1 MDDIEIEDI
10 PMRLRAFQW
19 IPLNTNWETEVQQI
33 ADVLLAVSTIPHKN
47 LRITREMDIDPRLA
61 RVPLFGRENDIIR
74 LLSLVEQ
81 GPTAILGIG
90 GVGKSRLAF
99 ELLFT
104 LEDID
109 GVAWHPVD
117 EYSTSETLI
126 DLLREHFELDA
137 NTTHR
142 DILTCWTSTALRK

>member
-1 MDDIEIEDI
+1 LDDIEIEDI
-10 PMRLRAFQW
+10 PMRLRAFRW

-90 GVGKSRLAF
+90 GVGKSKLAF
-99 ELLFT
+99 EL
-104 LEDID
+104 
-109 GVAWHPVD
+109 V
-117 EYSTSETLI
+117 
-126 DLLREHFELDA
+126 
-137 NTTHR
+137 
-142 DILTCWTSTALRK
+142 